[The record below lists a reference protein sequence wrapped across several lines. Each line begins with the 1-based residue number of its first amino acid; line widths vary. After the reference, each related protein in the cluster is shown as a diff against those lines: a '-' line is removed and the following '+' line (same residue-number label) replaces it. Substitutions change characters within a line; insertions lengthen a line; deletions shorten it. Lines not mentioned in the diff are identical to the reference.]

1 MSEKRT
7 GNGSTYQ
14 IEIRLKSEFTD
25 AEGTGALALLN
36 GLGLNTARE
45 LRTSKI
51 YEIRGP
57 LNAGQIQLAAKELLC
72 DCVTQE
78 YRLLSHAPQVLNGMN
93 HWRGEGWLKPSV
105 CDPVGESVAEAMA
118 EMGLPAPEAVR
129 VGSAYHITGKCHR
142 NQLEKAVLRSL
153 ANPLIHQIKISE
165 ARL

>member
-78 YRLLSHAPQVLNGMN
+78 YRLLSHAPQVLNGIN
-93 HWRGEGWLKPSV
+93 HPPGGGFFLHPLSPSTALSRSDGGFKPNPPP
-105 CDPVGESVAEAMA
+105 PVIHAVKHLGR
-118 EMGLPAPEAVR
+118 MG
-129 VGSAYHITGKCHR
+129 
-142 NQLEKAVLRSL
+142 Q
-153 ANPLIHQIKISE
+153 
-165 ARL
+165 